1 MMPSLPADPA
11 PVPETVEALLSAQL
25 DALQQTAEAQQ
36 AELRRL
42 RAEADALRAE
52 SAALRAERDAAQ
64 AGRERAEAEVA
75 AMRGST
81 SWRISAPLRWF
92 RRRVA

>member
-11 PVPETVEALLSAQL
+11 PVPETVEALLTAQL
-25 DALQQTAEAQQ
+25 AALQQTAEAQQ

-42 RAEADALRAE
+42 RAEGD
-52 SAALRAERDAAQ
+52 ALRAERDAAQ

>member
-11 PVPETVEALLSAQL
+11 PVLETIEALLTAQL
-25 DALQQTAEAQQ
+25 AALQQTAEAQQ

-42 RAEADALRAE
+42 HAEGDTLRD
-52 SAALRAERDAAQ
+52 ERDAEQ
-64 AGRERAEAEVA
+64 ARRERAEAEVA
-75 AMRGST
+75 AMLCST

-92 RRRVA
+92 RRRVV